1 MDKNELRNTIN
12 EFSSYVNKILSLLN
26 RLEENLD
33 NNTEEENDIIKT
45 VENLIDSNKKNNKEK
60 YQISYPFSMLEWLC
74 EHDDLTGYEKTKE
87 EKCVTYKEFEAIKE
101 KELDNSAEEK
111 NKSVTKEIFFN
122 KVKPPFQKALN
133 VLLKADNLT
142 KDLLWA
148 IPLSSEGIEGEE
160 IRKLLEGGTSS
171 LSTSSEDEE
180 YLKALSSSCSIPVQ
194 FKNGDKYKMIM
205 EDSSF
210 NSIVDEIAAG
220 EVKNLCTN
228 EKQIMPRTQIKFD
241 LVKFFHSAAFWSLF
255 YSFVKD
261 NIYCNDVLSK
271 AEYYKGLEI
280 LNNCNT
286 FEVGEIILFLDKKRK
301 EYEELFFNNDP
312 LEVTF

>member
-12 EFSSYVNKILSLLN
+12 EFSSYTNKILSLLN
-26 RLEENLD
+26 RLEGNLD
-33 NNTEEENDIIKT
+33 NDTEKKSDVIKT
-45 VENLIDSNKKNNKEK
+45 VENLIESNKKNNKEK
-60 YQISYPFSMLEWLC
+60 YHISYPISMLEWLC
-74 EHDDLTGYEKTKE
+74 EHDDLTGYKKPKE
-87 EKCVTYKEFEAIKE
+87 EKCVTYKEFEALKE
-101 KELDNSAEEK
+101 KQLDDSAAEK

-122 KVKPPFQKALN
+122 KVEPPFQKALN

-148 IPLSSEGIEGEE
+148 IPLSNEGIDSEE

-171 LSTSSEDEE
+171 LSTSNEDEE
-180 YLKALSSSCSIPVQ
+180 YLKALNQSCSVQVQ

-210 NSIVDEIAAG
+210 NSIVDEIAA
-220 EVKNLCTN
+220 EEIKTLCTN

-241 LVKFFHSAAFWSLF
+241 LVKFFHSASFWSLF

-271 AEYYKGLEI
+271 TEYYNGLEA

-286 FEVGEIILFLDKKRK
+286 FEVGEIVLFLDKKRK
-301 EYEELFFNNDP
+301 EYEELFFENDP